1 MLLNM
6 HTTEQ
11 TEQRITQWSRT
22 ELKQKHIHDYRK
34 LRETKNN
41 TATLSISMY
50 VKTIHDQLASEL
62 SSWLR
67 AELKLS
73 GRIITGYTILEEY
86 FQKSDLLENIHMI

>member
-1 MLLNM
+1 
-6 HTTEQ
+6 
-11 TEQRITQWSRT
+11 
-22 ELKQKHIHDYRK
+22 
-34 LRETKNN
+34 
-41 TATLSISMY
+41 MY